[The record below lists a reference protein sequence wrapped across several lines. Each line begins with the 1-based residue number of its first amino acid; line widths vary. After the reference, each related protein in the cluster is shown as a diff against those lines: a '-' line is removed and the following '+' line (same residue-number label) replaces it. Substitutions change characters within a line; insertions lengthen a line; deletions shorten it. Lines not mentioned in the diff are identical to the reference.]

1 MVEKLNKDMIE
12 AMKSKDKDRLVVIR
26 MVKAAL
32 KQEQIDHKKEIND
45 DLLIDVVNK
54 QIKMRKDSITE
65 FEKGNRTDLVE
76 KTQKEI
82 DVLMAYLPEQ
92 LSKEEVE
99 KIIKRCTIVMWILEV
114 IMITFKISTGDAK
127 NLNNYVPL
135 YYCSLLLYAGLLS
148 SFGKNKLERMGNVF
162 LATGGI
168 IGGVVFMILPTT
180 SLPSY
185 PMFHL
190 VSIHSYIFH
199 GVMVYLGLLINLT
212 HYIEIEKNDNT
223 KI

>member
-99 KIIKRCTIVMWILEV
+99 KIINEIFEEVKPESQKDMGKVMALV
-114 IMITFKISTGDAK
+114 RPKT
-127 NLNNYVPL
+127 V
-135 YYCSLLLYAGLLS
+135 
-148 SFGKNKLERMGNVF
+148 GKADGK
-162 LATGGI
+162 
-168 IGGVVFMILPTT
+168 
-180 SLPSY
+180 
-185 PMFHL
+185 L
-190 VSIHSYIFH
+190 VSQL
-199 GVMVYLGLLINLT
+199 VKEYLAN
-212 HYIEIEKNDNT
+212 K
-223 KI
+223 